1 MREAPNCAEKCEKR
15 LIVRICAGN
24 GLKCENVRET
34 AKSAIPHPPHFIF
47 ASDGHWAYTL
57 ILILLCLQNAQ
68 NIIFLMEPFL
78 YD

>member
-1 MREAPNCAEKCEKR
+1 MREAPNCAEKREKR

-47 ASDGHWAYTL
+47 ASECL
-57 ILILLCLQNAQ
+57 VLFLLKFIPMLDLCG
-68 NIIFLMEPFL
+68 FRCPF
-78 YD
+78 